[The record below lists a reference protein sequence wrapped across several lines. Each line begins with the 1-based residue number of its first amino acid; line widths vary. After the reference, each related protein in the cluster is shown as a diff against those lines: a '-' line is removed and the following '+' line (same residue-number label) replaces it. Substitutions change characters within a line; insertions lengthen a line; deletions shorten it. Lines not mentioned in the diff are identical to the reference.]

1 MQTRTV
7 KKAAQRVRS
16 SVRRFEGPA
25 RKRQDAAPIGDA
37 IRDYWDRGMLSFSI
51 PAHSGGRGPEPELAK
66 WAGLESARAD
76 LPMSHGLDTRDRAWR
91 IQASAQELFAKAL
104 GAKQTL

>member
-1 MQTRTV
+1 MDTRAA
-7 KKAAQRVRS
+7 KKAVNRVKS
-16 SVRRFEGPA
+16 TVRRFEGPA

-76 LPMSHGLDTRDRAWR
+76 LPMSHGLDSRDRAWG
-91 IQASAQELFAKAL
+91 IQASVPELFV
-104 GAKQTL
+104 

>member
-7 KKAAQRVRS
+7 KKAARRGRS

-37 IRDYWDRGMLSFSI
+37 IRDYWARGMLSFSI

-66 WAGLESARAD
+66 WAALESASDD
-76 LPMSHGLDTRDRAWR
+76 LPISHGPDTRERAWSIR
-91 IQASAQELFAKAL
+91 ACPEELFR
-104 GAKQTL
+104 